1 MEQRVLLWA
10 HAHKSVLSCLQLL
23 HSCCKLEYEVNVG
36 LYAEAWVNLRL
47 ENILSSSFPFLGW
60 LLCPTILLLNLLAD
74 SFFFFIYCH
83 FPLFFPSVW
92 TFLSCC
98 PACFLLEH
106 LSVSLDSAQLNF
118 RRLIGNLK
126 TFVICL
132 LKNILRHVAGAELW
146 RRQSQ
151 WPEGTSQVS
160 DPAFGW
166 RQLLHFAC
174 ENFSL
179 LPNSLPHLTF
189 LHFIQL
195 HLPLF
200 IFHIFGLLSLLLSF
214 ISQFVTERFFSE
226 SPSPLP
232 FKILILL

>member
-1 MEQRVLLWA
+1 MSEFA
-10 HAHKSVLSCLQLL
+10 SGEYF
-23 HSCCKLEYEVNVG
+23 KLIISF
-36 LYAEAWVNLRL
+36 LRL
-47 ENILSSSFPFLGW
+47 TTLPYNSSPESVGW
-60 LLCPTILLLNLLAD
+60 L
-74 SFFFFIYCH
+74 FFFFIYCH

-92 TFLSCC
+92 TFLT
-98 PACFLLEH
+98 CFLLEH

-132 LKNILRHVAGAELW
+132 LKNILCHVAGAELW
-146 RRQSQ
+146 RRESQ